1 MKIKNIFRKK
11 KNNSIQ
17 KKNVAPT
24 ENSDRKDILV
34 RNDAGQ
40 IIIDTTAANGNVA
53 KKYQD
58 AATEVNVPTANG
70 SLEPDELQL
79 NLYKIGLCNTNP
91 HETTGKTN
99 NYNDCKFLYKSD
111 NLAEFVHL
119 NVKKGQD
126 LELPHVEIN
135 TIDINKDGYKFLY
148 IELDSRIG
156 IRTKFETIDQNGAK
170 KWYYTNGKSHP
181 NFYKDAATLDG
192 FATQNQKPFADSD
205 TEPDNT
211 AVKTNYN
218 VIVRWTEG
226 TDEAPKNC
234 SNLFEGFGDREKFGT
249 TTEPEVVGFGAT
261 KGNGI
266 LTVNLLDE
274 KFNHATTCVDIGA
287 SKIIGWT
294 TELEKP
300 FKITQIKK
308 QNFDLVIK
316 VRDAIEIEFNDKGVP
331 IILSTNP
338 PDFGLFVNYD

>member
-11 KNNSIQ
+11 NKSIQ

-40 IIIDTTAANGNVA
+40 IIIDTTAANVA

-192 FATQNQKPFADSD
+192 FATQNQNHLPI
-205 TEPDNT
+205 
-211 AVKTNYN
+211 
-218 VIVRWTEG
+218 VIQ
-226 TDEAPKNC
+226 
-234 SNLFEGFGDREKFGT
+234 NL
-249 TTEPEVVGFGAT
+249 
-261 KGNGI
+261 
-266 LTVNLLDE
+266 
-274 KFNHATTCVDIGA
+274 
-287 SKIIGWT
+287 IIQ
-294 TELEKP
+294 L
-300 FKITQIKK
+300 
-308 QNFDLVIK
+308 
-316 VRDAIEIEFNDKGVP
+316 
-331 IILSTNP
+331 
-338 PDFGLFVNYD
+338 